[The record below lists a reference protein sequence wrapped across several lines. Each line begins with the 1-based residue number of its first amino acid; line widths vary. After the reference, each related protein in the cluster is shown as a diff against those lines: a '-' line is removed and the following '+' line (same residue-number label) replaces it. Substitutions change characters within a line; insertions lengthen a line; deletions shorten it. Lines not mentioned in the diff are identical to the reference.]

1 MSDRS
6 RREAVATV
14 ALFVVGLIALG
25 AAAWQGCSTAGFLGL
40 AARASGEIT
49 TSSPRPVI
57 RFVSEE
63 GTTLEFRHRGFISRP
78 SGAAVPIAYERHDP
92 AGTARAATF
101 WALWGNVLFLLPMG
115 LGFTLLPL
123 FGARAEFR
131 LRRW

>member
-6 RREAVATV
+6 RSEAAATG
-14 ALFVVGLIALG
+14 ALFVVGLVALG
-25 AAAWQGCSTAGFLGL
+25 AAAWQGCSTAAFLGR
-40 AARASGEIT
+40 AARATGEIT

-57 RFVSEE
+57 RFVSDG
-63 GTTLEFRHRGFISRP
+63 GTTTEFRQGGFISRP
-78 SGAAVPIAYERHDP
+78 SGAAVPIAYEPHDP

-101 WALWGNVLFLLPMG
+101 WALWGDVIFLLPMG

-123 FGARAEFR
+123 LGARAEFR